1 MSKKIGTEETGLSTR
16 DQFSSELAPTSSA
29 AEKQFEIQSA
39 IIIANRFPRNEDVA
53 LVKLM
58 KSCDRLT
65 FAEDAEYEFPRAGTQ
80 IIGPSVHLARESA
93 RCWGNIRYGVDI
105 IRDDENS
112 RQIRG
117 WAWDLE
123 TNIKV
128 TSEDDF
134 AKSIFRKNGGWI
146 KPDERDLRELTNRK
160 GAILERNC
168 ILKIIPKD
176 FIEDARTRCNET
188 IKKGITNDPE
198 TARKRLI
205 LAFSGIGV
213 SPEMLETHLQHP
225 IANSSP
231 AEIEKLRKIYASIK
245 DGNSTWQE
253 YTSPPKRE
261 PDKGSID
268 LNDLKA
274 GTEQNR
280 GHGNDNLDQ
289 AKRQS
294 DAEVKPA
301 LDTEDEK
308 AGKAAE
314 GAPTTPINS
323 APTAPISQAACS
335 DDNYSKLV
343 DTMTIA
349 KEELPEK
356 KYKDIIKNYTGPN
369 RTTNELKDDE
379 VLALIKSLSDAVAKA
394 QK

>member
-1 MSKKIGTEETGLSTR
+1 MSKQIATEDTALVTR
-16 DQFSSELAPTSSA
+16 NEFSSELAPTSSA

-53 LVKLM
+53 LIKLM
-58 KSCDRLT
+58 KSCDRLS

-134 AKSIFRKNGGWI
+134 AKSIYRKNGGWQ

-188 IKKGITNDPE
+188 IKKGIKNDPE

-205 LAFSGIGV
+205 VSFSAIGV
-213 SPEMLETHLQHP
+213 TPEMLENYLQHP

-231 AEIEKLRKIYASIK
+231 AEIEKLRKVYSSIK

-253 YTSPPKRE
+253 YTSPAKKE
-261 PDKGSID
+261 PEKGSI
-268 LNDLKA
+268 NITDLKP
-274 GTEQNR
+274 GTEENR

-289 AKRQS
+289 AAKEKIINNIP
-294 DAEVKPA
+294 DTGIAEIARGKSEPA
-301 LDTEDEK
+301 
-308 AGKAAE
+308 
-314 GAPTTPINS
+314 
-323 APTAPISQAACS
+323 AACS
-335 DDNYSKLV
+335 DELYASMID
-343 DTMTIA
+343 TIA
-349 KEELPEK
+349 AAKEVLSEK
-356 KYKDIIKNYTGPN
+356 KITDTIRNYTGPN
-369 RTTNELKDDE
+369 RKKEDLKNDE
-379 VLALIKSLSDAVAKA
+379 VQLLIKSLNDAVAKA